1 MMRMTMMQEAHDVRL
16 PEYVGDLVEQRVE
29 KILACCQLLICRI
42 SNFAFGPGKCQT
54 CRVGQP
60 SR

>member
-1 MMRMTMMQEAHDVRL
+1 MMGMTMMQEAHDVRL
-16 PEYVGDLVEQRVE
+16 PEYVGDLWNSASRRFWHIANFLFVEFQ
-29 KILACCQLLICRI
+29 
-42 SNFAFGPGKCQT
+42 FAFGPGKCQT